1 MRLKIVKIK
10 LVEVK
15 PRLVKA
21 RFNRFALRPVTWVRF
36 RGRERSGIPS
46 AYRSKYCSTRL
57 CREILSL
64 LKVSKNRQ
72 IITKYN
78 IFWIKIFKTEGF
90 STLWKNSGKT
100 IEKTLFLKIPCNTK
114 KNHFDQNFQR
124 WVPVEKGEKRL
135 IIYQLFGVVQYVVLA
150 RFSLLLENA
159 ASKKLEVAHS

>member
-1 MRLKIVKIK
+1 M
-10 LVEVK
+10 K
-15 PRLVKA
+15 PRLVKT

-135 IIYQLFGVVQYVVLA
+135 IIYQLFWGCSIRCLGPVFPSCWKMQLQK
-150 RFSLLLENA
+150 SWKLLIHKN
-159 ASKKLEVAHS
+159 KL